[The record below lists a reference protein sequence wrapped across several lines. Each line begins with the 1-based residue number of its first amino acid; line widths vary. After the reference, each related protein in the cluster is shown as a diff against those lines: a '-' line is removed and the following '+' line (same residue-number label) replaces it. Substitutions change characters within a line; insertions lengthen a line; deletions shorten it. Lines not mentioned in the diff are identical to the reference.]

1 MTGELP
7 RHRKV
12 LVTLLIFFAGA
23 SSEASG
29 QPPVADRKSVGDPL
43 IRVRFRAVSEREET
57 VDCRLLVRAVDGG
70 LLVEDRSSRLWTVTP
85 DRLIEE
91 TPLAGKV
98 FAPFS
103 TEELGQHLIGELRN
117 AGNNSEFLIHSTEH
131 YVLCTDTSR
140 AYAEWCGGLLERLHK
155 AFRVYWSAKQMDI
168 HEPEFLLPVIILK
181 TKTEFSQLAAADRTP
196 ASANGHGYFLITA
209 NRIVLYDL
217 TFTESQAPAKTVS
230 EVFRRVQK
238 VPASMAA
245 VVHEA
250 THQIAFNTGLHTRY
264 ADNPMW
270 MTEGM
275 AMYFETPDLKNRRGW
290 QTIGR
295 LNRSRRSQF
304 LEYVAKRRQAD
315 SLESLVGSDARFRD
329 PQTIPDAYAE
339 AWALSYF
346 LMRTRPRPYSAWLS
360 RIAAQPPLKFGT
372 TQDRLKLFRS
382 EFGEDLNALDQKM
395 LSWIRRQK

>member
-1 MTGELP
+1 MISPSGSRRE
-7 RHRKV
+7 V
-12 LVTLLIFFAGA
+12 LVVLLVCSVVAGSDARGQLQATSQKA
-23 SSEASG
+23 S
-29 QPPVADRKSVGDPL
+29 RDPL
-43 IRVRFRAVSEREET
+43 VQIRFRAVSEREQT
-57 VDCRLLVRAVDGG
+57 IDGRLLVRAQDGG
-70 LLVEDRSSRLWTVTP
+70 LLVEDRAGRLWTVTP
-85 DRLIEE
+85 DRLLAE
-91 TPLAGKV
+91 TALQGEFFSPL
-98 FAPFS
+98 S
-103 TEELGQHLIGELRN
+103 QDELGRHLIAELRD
-117 AGNNSEFLIHSTEH
+117 AGNHGEFLIHATEH
-131 YVLCTDTSR
+131 YVLCTNTSQ

-181 TKTEFSQLAAADRTP
+181 TKTEFAQLAAFDRTP
-196 ASANGHGYFLITA
+196 ASAKGNGYFLITA

-217 TFTESQAPAKTVS
+217 TAAETESPAKTVS
-230 EVFRRVQK
+230 DVLRRVRK
-238 VPASMAA
+238 VPSSVAA

-264 ADNPMW
+264 ADNPVW

-295 LNRSRRSQF
+295 LNNSRKLQF
-304 LEYVAKRRQAD
+304 LDYVAKRRQPD
-315 SLESLVGSDARFRD
+315 SLETLVRSDARFRD

-346 LMRTRPRPYSAWLS
+346 LIRTRPRLYTAWLTQ
-360 RIAAQPPLKFGT
+360 IAAQPPLKFGT
-372 TQDRLKLFRS
+372 PQDRLKLFRR
-382 EFGEDLNALDQKM
+382 EFGEDLNSLDQKM